1 MPILQA
7 WFMKISDTSVKIS
20 LIYTDTQTYCLMSH
34 DEYKTFSIC
43 HIKYIL
49 YHFFKE
55 LVNNYLSFTTLTTD
69 ARKLPYFASLTY
81 KD

>member
-1 MPILQA
+1 
-7 WFMKISDTSVKIS
+7 
-20 LIYTDTQTYCLMSH
+20 MSH

-69 ARKLPYFASLTY
+69 ARKLPYFASLIY
-81 KD
+81 ED